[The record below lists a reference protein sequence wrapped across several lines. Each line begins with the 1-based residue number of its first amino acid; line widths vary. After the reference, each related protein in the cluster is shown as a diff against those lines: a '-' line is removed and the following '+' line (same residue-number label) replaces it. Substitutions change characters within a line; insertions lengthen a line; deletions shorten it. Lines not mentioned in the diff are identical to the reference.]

1 MAQVPASIVHDEI
14 GRIIAIVRPA
24 PGTRAIISGGDGQT
38 VLETE
43 VDEDSVIDL
52 VGGGYRVDATRRL
65 VVAS

>member
-24 PGTRAIISGGDGQT
+24 PGTRAIISGGDGQA

-52 VGGGYRVDATRRL
+52 VGGGYRVDATRRSI
-65 VVAS
+65 VAS